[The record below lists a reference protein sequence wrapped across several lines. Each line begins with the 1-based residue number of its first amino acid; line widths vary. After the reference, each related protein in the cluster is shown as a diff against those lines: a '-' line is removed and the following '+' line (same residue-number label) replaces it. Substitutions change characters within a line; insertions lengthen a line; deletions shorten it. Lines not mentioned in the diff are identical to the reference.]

1 MAAFNQL
8 NATVTDLQAQI
19 KNYETEISDLKWEL
33 DRERELNAAI
43 KSAAEKG
50 ALPPKGVECTGC
62 KHCIIYVDGMDV
74 LTIGCDKDISCKDFE
89 PSEHIAKKFEGRHR
103 WGRGNGRING
113 VVTISLN
120 SVDY

>member
-8 NATVTDLQAQI
+8 TVTDLQAQI
-19 KNYETEISDLKWEL
+19 KNYEAEISDLKWEL

-43 KSAAEKG
+43 KSATEKG

-62 KHCIIYVDGMDV
+62 KHCIIYVDGLDV

-103 WGRGNGRING
+103 WGNRNGRTNG

>member
-19 KNYETEISDLKWEL
+19 KSYEDRIRDLRIALNK
-33 DRERELNAAI
+33 ERELNTAI
-43 KSAAEKG
+43 KTATEKG

-89 PSEHIAKKFEGRHR
+89 PSDHIAKKFEGRHR
-103 WGRGNGRING
+103 WGSRNERTNG
-113 VVTISLN
+113 VVTLQLN